1 MTEQGDASTP
11 KLEVKEGK
19 VFVDGKSYVPESDL
33 LANKKSL
40 EKQLDTATT
49 THATALDAARLS
61 QSEAETQ
68 LATANAELI
77 KLRDA
82 QSKGAASTEEVVKA
96 KQEAADAK
104 KLVEETNKS
113 SLELR
118 RQVILATYPG
128 LKLEQIK
135 DKTPA
140 ELTAFEEALKAV
152 GASKNGLGAYAF
164 GGGGSGAQPVSAIDR
179 AKLALASTPVRGV
192 RTADTK

>member
-1 MTEQGDASTP
+1 MPEQGDASTP
-11 KLEVKEGK
+11 KVEVKEGK
-19 VFVDGKSYVPESDL
+19 TFIDGKAYVVESDL
-33 LANKKSL
+33 LAAKKSL
-40 EKQLDTATT
+40 EKQLETATT

-61 QSEAETQ
+61 QSDAETQ

-128 LKLEQIK
+128 LGLEQIK

-192 RTADTK
+192 RAAEIE